1 MKSIDKFILC
11 ALDAQRIAVSNYSI
25 IMNKLDSQDNKLEFL
40 NYLNKNRSVILRD
53 KDIFLKLKEI
63 TG

>member
-25 IMNKLDSQDNKLEFL
+25 IMNKLDSQDKKLEFL
-40 NYLNKNRSVILRD
+40 NYLNKNRSVILREE
-53 KDIFLKLKEI
+53 DIFLKLKEI

>member
-25 IMNKLDSQDNKLEFL
+25 IMNKLDSQDKKMKFL

>member
-25 IMNKLDSQDNKLEFL
+25 IMNKLDSQDKKLEFL

>member
-25 IMNKLDSQDNKLEFL
+25 IMNKLDSQDKKLEFL
-40 NYLNKNRSVILRD
+40 NYLNKNRSVILRE